1 VRRPRAWVTPACA
14 LVVLLLLV
22 LAWQVA
28 IWARDIPPYA
38 VPTPAMTLTTILER
52 PGILVDRA
60 LRTLGAGVAGLAVS
74 TLIAVTLA
82 LVVVRW
88 PVLARPVTAYALVI
102 RTLPIVGIAPLI
114 TLIAGKGVLT
124 SVVCVVVVTAFTL
137 FVAAVQGLRTVPGP
151 VGDLTAL
158 YDSSLPR
165 TVLWTWLPSAVGG
178 ILVGL
183 RICAPLAVLAAILAE
198 WLSGRTGIGN
208 LMTVAQSERDI
219 TMVWAATV
227 TAALLGLI
235 AYALPGMI
243 AGLAER
249 RGLAPVLEEAS

>member
-1 VRRPRAWVTPACA
+1 VRRPPAWVTAVCSLA
-14 LVVLLLLV
+14 VLALLV

-28 IWARDIPPYA
+28 IWVKDIPPYA
-38 VPTPAMTLTTILER
+38 VPTPRMTLDTILDR
-52 PGILVDRA
+52 PGILLDRA
-60 LRTLGAGVAGLAVS
+60 SRTLGAALAGLAVS
-74 TLIAVTLA
+74 TVVAVSLA

-88 PVLARPVTAYALVI
+88 PPLARPVTAYALVI
-102 RTLPIVGIAPLI
+102 RTLPIVGVAPLI
-114 TLIAGKGVLT
+114 TLIAGKGLIT
-124 SVVCVVVVTAFTL
+124 SVICVVVVTAFTL
-137 FVAAVQGLRTVPGP
+137 FVAAVQGLHSVPPP

-165 TVLWTWLPSAVGG
+165 TVVWTWLPSAVGG

-183 RICAPLAVLAAILAE
+183 RICAPLSVLAAILAE
-198 WLSGRTGIGN
+198 WLSGREGVGN

-235 AYALPGMI
+235 AYALPGLV
-243 AGLAER
+243 AGAAER
-249 RGLAPVLEEAS
+249 RGLAPVLEENA